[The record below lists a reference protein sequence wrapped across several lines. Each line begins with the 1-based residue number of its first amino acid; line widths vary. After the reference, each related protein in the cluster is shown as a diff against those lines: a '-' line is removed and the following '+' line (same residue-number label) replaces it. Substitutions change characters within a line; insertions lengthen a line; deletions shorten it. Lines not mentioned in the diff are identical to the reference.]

1 MRVALRYSPRLL
13 SRAYGSAECTGFTD
27 LQGLYRFINADGG
40 AGYRRNRYSDMMMTS
55 YVLDVLVQAALPEWE
70 KWLFIDSA
78 MLNGLALWIVD
89 NQNSSTGAFP
99 PTHPALYDIKMR
111 VGTVGIVHTST
122 CMYVRYTAVNFRSCQ
137 LQRSH
142 ADLLLQTE
150 AKLKSVY
157 SRSDLF
163 SLSCAMTPGTC

>member
-1 MRVALRYSPRLL
+1 MSH
-13 SRAYGSAECTGFTD
+13 AYGSAECTVFTD

-55 YVLDVLVQAALPEWE
+55 YVLDVLAQAALSEWE

-111 VGTVGIVHTST
+111 VGTVG
-122 CMYVRYTAVNFRSCQ
+122 
-137 LQRSH
+137 
-142 ADLLLQTE
+142 
-150 AKLKSVY
+150 KSY
-157 SRSDLF
+157 
-163 SLSCAMTPGTC
+163 